1 MRCGLEGR
9 SALGTGGGA
18 GCGLGCAR
26 WLVEDGATVTICGR
40 TEARL
45 RDAAEEIG
53 AHWVV
58 ADVTQEDQVHAAVEA
73 ATANGG
79 GLHIAVANAGGGM
92 TAGPIVM
99 TALGGGKARSAL
111 TLTAPFPPTKHAP
124 PATGRPGGGPMG
136 AMSPI

>member
-1 MRCGLEGR
+1 MSGGLEGR
-9 SALGTGGGA
+9 SALVTGGGS
-18 GCGLGCAR
+18 GIGLGCAR
-26 WLVEDGATVTICGR
+26 RLVEDGATVTICGR

-79 GLHIAVANAGGGM
+79 GIHIAVANAGGGM

-99 TALGGGKARSAL
+99 TNPEGWNATPALNLNGTLLTIGRASCRARGCQSV
-111 TLTAPFPPTKHAP
+111 
-124 PATGRPGGGPMG
+124 
-136 AMSPI
+136 